1 MTMDRPCPI
10 VFDLDGTLIDSAP
23 DIHACVNAV
32 LRQHQ
37 IAPLPLARVRSF
49 IGGGVE
55 LLWTRIIAA
64 CGIEPVHRPALIAA
78 FMARYHDATA
88 LTRMFADVLPV
99 LGQLADAGHPLGI
112 CTNKPMGPTR
122 TVLDHFGL
130 ARLFPVVVAGDSL
143 AERKPHPAPLRLALE
158 QLGAGG
164 ARPEALFVGDSGY
177 DAHCAAALPVP
188 FLLYTGGYL
197 QEPLSELPHD
207 AAFDR
212 FEALPGLVAGLVAG
226 MAGRLDSGPDVGMAA
241 GRGPVA

>member
-32 LRQHQ
+32 LRQYQ

-88 LTRMFADVLPV
+88 LTRMFPGVIEAV
-99 LGQLADAGHPLGI
+99 GQLADAGHPLGI

-122 TVLDHFGL
+122 SVLQHFGL
-130 ARLFPVVVAGDSL
+130 DRLFPVVVGGDSL
-143 AERKPHPAPLRLALE
+143 PQRKPDPAPLRLAL
-158 QLGAGG
+158 QMLGVEGNAPR
-164 ARPEALFVGDSGY
+164 A
-177 DAHCAAALPVP
+177 C
-188 FLLYTGGYL
+188 
-197 QEPLSELPHD
+197 
-207 AAFDR
+207 
-212 FEALPGLVAGLVAG
+212 
-226 MAGRLDSGPDVGMAA
+226 M
-241 GRGPVA
+241 